1 MAFGVSEI
9 IQNLTLHPRDEERQ
23 SKIIARDK
31 PCLLQ
36 FNTFFWEVVLLF
48 FFLLVCEI
56 LSPVCPPK
64 IFFKNLHI
72 DIQCFIQHKYR
83 LRGKVTFLH
92 RKIMKVNEVLK
103 SQLLHRK
110 PMKARFKL
118 PMNSELAAQYLTAA
132 ISAEVEYRNHP
143 QRCTASV
150 SVTD

>member
-1 MAFGVSEI
+1 M
-9 IQNLTLHPRDEERQ
+9 HR
-23 SKIIARDK
+23 
-31 PCLLQ
+31 
-36 FNTFFWEVVLLF
+36 
-48 FFLLVCEI
+48 
-56 LSPVCPPK
+56 
-64 IFFKNLHI
+64 
-72 DIQCFIQHKYR
+72 
-83 LRGKVTFLH
+83 KVIFLH

-132 ISAEVEYRNHP
+132 ISAEVEYCNHP

>member
-1 MAFGVSEI
+1 M
-9 IQNLTLHPRDEERQ
+9 
-23 SKIIARDK
+23 
-31 PCLLQ
+31 C
-36 FNTFFWEVVLLF
+36 
-48 FFLLVCEI
+48 
-56 LSPVCPPK
+56 
-64 IFFKNLHI
+64 
-72 DIQCFIQHKYR
+72 
-83 LRGKVTFLH
+83 GKVTFLH

>member
-1 MAFGVSEI
+1 M
-9 IQNLTLHPRDEERQ
+9 HR
-23 SKIIARDK
+23 
-31 PCLLQ
+31 
-36 FNTFFWEVVLLF
+36 
-48 FFLLVCEI
+48 
-56 LSPVCPPK
+56 
-64 IFFKNLHI
+64 
-72 DIQCFIQHKYR
+72 
-83 LRGKVTFLH
+83 KVTFLH

-132 ISAEVEYRNHP
+132 ISAEVEYRNHS